1 MFDLKL
7 FRKQLEESRNIHECE
22 LPPLP
27 EVEEGETYLFISYSR
42 QDLVLRQEKGL
53 IK

>member
-27 EVEEGETYLFISYSR
+27 EVEEGETVFVHQLFPS
-42 QDLVLRQEKGL
+42 GL
-53 IK
+53 